1 LRRLIATIGDERY
14 RNAQDEKNGTIK
26 KIDQAPAD
34 RGLAP
39 ACPTLFRRTSQL
51 GRTPPRRQIASAL
64 SQRKKLLENRRT
76 EKPMT
81 FHFCGYFPKKKT
93 PRPEGYDLPG
103 VVDIASV
110 SNCVAGGP
118 EDWIKSWTF
127 NELGFF
133 DDVEIAES
141 VVPVSD
147 RSQFEVYAYE
157 LLDQRFDGGIAS
169 PWSCLRWLAT
179 PRVAASNS

>member
-1 LRRLIATIGDERY
+1 
-14 RNAQDEKNGTIK
+14 
-26 KIDQAPAD
+26 
-34 RGLAP
+34 
-39 ACPTLFRRTSQL
+39 
-51 GRTPPRRQIASAL
+51 
-64 SQRKKLLENRRT
+64 
-76 EKPMT
+76 MT

-110 SNCVAGGP
+110 SNCIADGP
-118 EDWIKSWTF
+118 EDWLKSWTF

-133 DDVEIAES
+133 DDVDIAES

-157 LLDQRFDGGIAS
+157 FLDQRFDGGIAS
-169 PWSCLRWLAT
+169 PWILPPLACKPPGSPFELLGFDVVCKSVADFFECSPLSCNGAAKTFKANAHCLFDALGDA
-179 PRVAASNS
+179 VAAAKEFSKGNWEPGPYYVARVLRRRAAEG